1 MGTVGDTFREVM
13 VSTLPIAGIVL
24 LLDLVLVKPSM
35 EDIGLFVICIVMV
48 LIGFT
53 VFLYGVDWGIND
65 VGESVGSEISRRKS
79 RIFMIAVVSLI
90 SFLVTIA
97 EPDVGVF
104 ATQVTSLFEGISRNA
119 LVYSIAAGV
128 AVFLIIAAC
137 RIVFKFSLRILLTI
151 GYLAVI
157 VMAVFT
163 PSEFLGIAFDSGGV
177 TTGPMTV
184 PILLSLGIGI
194 CSVGKFRNELDGFGM
209 IGLASVGPIIALLI
223 LGLVSGSGDVSGGGG
238 AEYEPY
244 IPDTFER
251 LSKSFLDSLTSVI
264 YAVVPLMVFFAV
276 FQRMFL
282 RYSWNSVIHMVEGVL
297 MAGSGIVIFLTGI
310 YTGFIPV
317 ASGLGAELADDPV
330 ILALLGALLG
340 ILVAIAEP
348 AVEILA
354 GRVEKSSGGNINRKA
369 VRYVISA
376 GVGIFVA
383 IGMIRICVDFDLLWI
398 VVPGYALAIIL
409 MWVGDRDMIGIAFDA
424 GGVSTGPMS
433 VAIISSMYT
442 SIASVKYV
450 GTDAVINGFGMIALI
465 ALAPILFLEAFSI
478 YIRIMKARENGQAQ

>member
-1 MGTVGDTFREVM
+1 MGTIGDTFREVM

-35 EDIGLFVICIVMV
+35 EDIGLFVACIAMV

-79 RIFMIAVVSLI
+79 RLFMIAVVSLI

-157 VMAVFT
+157 AMAVFT

-223 LGLVSGSGDVSGGGG
+223 LGLVSGSGDVSGGG

-282 RYSWNSVIHMVEGVL
+282 KYSWNSVIHMVEGVL

-330 ILALLGALLG
+330 ILAFLGALLG

-354 GRVEKSSGGNINRKA
+354 GRVEKSSGGNIKRKV

-478 YIRIMKARENGQAQ
+478 YIRIMKAKENGRPQ

>member
-1 MGTVGDTFREVM
+1 
-13 VSTLPIAGIVL
+13 
-24 LLDLVLVKPSM
+24 
-35 EDIGLFVICIVMV
+35 
-48 LIGFT
+48 
-53 VFLYGVDWGIND
+53 
-65 VGESVGSEISRRKS
+65 
-79 RIFMIAVVSLI
+79 
-90 SFLVTIA
+90 
-97 EPDVGVF
+97 
-104 ATQVTSLFEGISRNA
+104 
-119 LVYSIAAGV
+119 
-128 AVFLIIAAC
+128 
-137 RIVFKFSLRILLTI
+137 
-151 GYLAVI
+151 
-157 VMAVFT
+157 VFT
-163 PSEFLGIAFDSGGV
+163 PSQFLGIAFDSGGV

>member
-1 MGTVGDTFREVM
+1 
-13 VSTLPIAGIVL
+13 
-24 LLDLVLVKPSM
+24 
-35 EDIGLFVICIVMV
+35 
-48 LIGFT
+48 
-53 VFLYGVDWGIND
+53 
-65 VGESVGSEISRRKS
+65 
-79 RIFMIAVVSLI
+79 
-90 SFLVTIA
+90 
-97 EPDVGVF
+97 
-104 ATQVTSLFEGISRNA
+104 
-119 LVYSIAAGV
+119 
-128 AVFLIIAAC
+128 
-137 RIVFKFSLRILLTI
+137 
-151 GYLAVI
+151 
-157 VMAVFT
+157 MAVFT

-209 IGLASVGPIIALLI
+209 IGLASIGPIIALLI
-223 LGLVSGSGDVSGGGG
+223 LGLVTGSGDVSGAGE
-238 AEYEPY
+238 EYEPY
-244 IPDTFER
+244 IEDAFGR
-251 LSKSFLDSLTSVI
+251 LSKSFVDSLTSVI
-264 YAVVPLMVFFAV
+264 YAVVPLMIFFAV
-276 FQRMFL
+276 FQKVYL
-282 RYSWNSVIHMVEGVL
+282 RYSWNSVVHMVKGVL

-310 YTGFIPV
+310 YTGFIPA
-317 ASGLGAELADDPV
+317 ASGIGSELADDPI
-330 ILALLGALLG
+330 ILALLGAILG

-383 IGMIRICVDFDLLWI
+383 LGMVRISVDFDLLWI

-409 MWVGDRDMIGIAFDA
+409 MWIGDKDMIGIAFDA

>member
-1 MGTVGDTFREVM
+1 MGTIGSTFREVV

-24 LLDLVLVKPSM
+24 VLQLALLNPSLG
-35 EDIGLFVICIVMV
+35 DVALFIGCVIMV

-53 VFLYGVDWGIND
+53 VFLYGVDWGINS

-79 RIFMIAVVSLI
+79 RLFMIAVVSLI

-104 ATQVTSLFEGISRNA
+104 ATQVTSLFDGISRNA
-119 LVYSIAAGV
+119 LVYSIAVGV
-128 AVFLIIAAC
+128 AAFLIIAAC
-137 RIVFKFSLRILLTI
+137 RIVFKFSMRILLTL

-157 VMAVFT
+157 AMAVFT

-209 IGLASVGPIIALLI
+209 IGLASIGPIIALLI
-223 LGLVSGSGDVSGGGG
+223 LGLVTGSGDVSGAGE
-238 AEYEPY
+238 EYEPY
-244 IPDTFER
+244 IEDAFGR
-251 LSKSFLDSLTSVI
+251 LSKSFVDSLTSVI
-264 YAVVPLMVFFAV
+264 YAVVPLMIFFAV
-276 FQRMFL
+276 FQKVYL
-282 RYSWNSVIHMVEGVL
+282 RYSWNSVVHMVKGVL

-310 YTGFIPV
+310 YTGFIPA
-317 ASGLGAELADDPV
+317 ASGIGSELADDPI
-330 ILALLGALLG
+330 ILALLGAILG

-383 IGMIRICVDFDLLWI
+383 LGMVRISVDFDLLWI

-409 MWVGDRDMIGIAFDA
+409 MWIGDKDMIGIAFDA